1 MIDSYD
7 RNINYLRIS
16 VTDLCNLRC
25 KYCMPEKGIKKAC
38 HDEILRFEEIEEIA
52 KKFVSLGINK
62 IRLTGGEPLV
72 RAGIITLIKKLSKLQ
87 GIDEIAMTTN
97 GTLLKRYAKALKEAG
112 LTRVNISL
120 DTLNHEKYRTI
131 TKGGILKDV
140 LEGIREA
147 KKVNLTP
154 IKLNVVLIR
163 DFNEDEIV
171 NFINLTKD
179 EEIDVRFI
187 ELMPIGQVK
196 DWSLNRYVSNENVL
210 KRVPELI
217 QIKSK
222 DMASPAKYY
231 KLPDGKGN
239 IGLINPISCKFC
251 GNCNRI
257 RLTADGKLKAC
268 LHSNT
273 EIDIKGLIR
282 AGQDTTEVICNIVK
296 HKPKEHGLEDEEYI
310 EREMIAIGG

>member
-1 MIDSYD
+1 MIDSYG

-38 HDEILRFEEIEEIA
+38 HDEILRFEEIEEIV
-52 KKFVSLGINK
+52 KKFVSLGVNK
-62 IRLTGGEPLV
+62 IRITGGEPLV
-72 RAGIITLIKKLSKLQ
+72 RTDIVTLIKRLSKLN

-97 GTLLKRYAKALKEAG
+97 GTLLKKHAKALKEAG

-120 DTLNHEKYRTI
+120 DTLNDEKYKTI
-131 TKGGILKDV
+131 TKGGTLKDV
-140 LEGIREA
+140 LEGISEA

-154 IKLNVVLIR
+154 IKLNVVLIK

-171 NFINLTKD
+171 DFVNLTKD

-196 DWSLNRYVSNENVL
+196 QWSLNRYLSNETVL
-210 KRVPELI
+210 KKVPELI

-222 DMASPAKYY
+222 DISSPAKYY
-231 KLPDGKGN
+231 RLPEGKGN

-251 GNCNRI
+251 SNCNRI
-257 RLTADGKLKAC
+257 RLTSDGKLKAC
-268 LHSNT
+268 LHSNN

-282 AGQDTTEVICNIVK
+282 DGKDITEVLYNIVK
-296 HKPKEHGLEDEEYI
+296 HKPKEHGLEDGEYI
-310 EREMIAIGG
+310 EREMTAIGG